1 VAETP
6 LPRARALSA
15 QPVRAEGQT
24 LILVKDPLGIIAG
37 PLLLRPEAYLI
48 LSLLDGRT
56 CLRDLQVFLQRQ
68 LGRLVF
74 SEEIEAVLARLDE
87 SLLLESERF
96 EAHLAQA
103 GAEFERAECRP
114 ASHAGV
120 SYPAQAGELKA
131 LLESILAQARP
142 EPIQGLTGLIAPH
155 IDFARGARVYAE
167 AYQVLPRESGR
178 LCLALGTCH
187 QPTRERYVVL
197 AKDFETPLGRART
210 RSAPANRLAALAG
223 GRFSREALVHRDEHS
238 LEFQVVFLQHL
249 LGPEV
254 PILPVLCG
262 GLAEASQGAPSPG
275 LDEAA
280 EEFLAVLVEIAA
292 QEEALVVMGADL
304 AHIGPQFG
312 QSQPVSRS
320 DLVRLKEQD
329 LALLDRAA
337 EGDAAG
343 FYASV
348 AAERDRRNIC
358 GLAPIYAGL
367 RIMGPVKGRLLGWD
381 AWLDEKGRGSVSFA
395 ALAFERI

>member
-1 VAETP
+1 MAAPAFWDDPKLAKEVSQ
-6 LPRARALSA
+6 RR
-15 QPVRAEGQT
+15 VR
-24 LILVKDPLGIIAG
+24 
-37 PLLLRPEAYLI
+37 
-48 LSLLDGRT
+48 
-56 CLRDLQVFLQRQ
+56 
-68 LGRLVF
+68 
-74 SEEIEAVLARLDE
+74 
-87 SLLLESERF
+87 LLEM
-96 EAHLAQA
+96 
-103 GAEFERAECRP
+103 
-114 ASHAGV
+114 
-120 SYPAQAGELKA
+120 
-131 LLESILAQARP
+131 
-142 EPIQGLTGLIAPH
+142 LTNMT
-155 IDFARGARVYAE
+155 E
-167 AYQVLPRESGR
+167 
-178 LCLALGTCH
+178 
-187 QPTRERYVVL
+187 
-197 AKDFETPLGRART
+197 
-210 RSAPANRLAALAG
+210 
-223 GRFSREALVHRDEHS
+223 
-238 LEFQVVFLQHL
+238 
-249 LGPEV
+249 
-254 PILPVLCG
+254 
-262 GLAEASQGAPSPG
+262 